1 MPSHSY
7 FDDGHQDAS
16 PVDAGLRIDHLRD
29 AIQTN
34 QISFPVPAPIFS
46 CEYRADVQWRLAE
59 LYFVRGWEPMRL
71 AKRYR
76 ITSARVRQSLR
87 SWVRRAA
94 KHGYL
99 QPIPADGEHVPH
111 LTPDA
116 SSAWFPGDRL
126 GAPENLAV
134 AFAPMPQT
142 LQPHI

>member
-1 MPSHSY
+1 MSGHSS

-16 PVDAGLRIDHLRD
+16 PTDAGLRIDHLRD

-71 AKRYR
+71 AERYR
-76 ITSARVRQSLR
+76 ISSARVRQSLR
-87 SWVRRAA
+87 SWARRAA
-94 KHGYL
+94 KQGYL
-99 QPIPADGEHVPH
+99 QSIPAESEHVPH
-111 LTPDA
+111 LSPDD

-126 GAPENLAV
+126 SAPENLPAV
-134 AFAPMPQT
+134 FGPVHQT
-142 LQPHI
+142 LQPNI